1 MEMLPV
7 VADATFKKLAVID
20 DYISFIWT
28 SRFYAVGDFELCVP
42 VKYTSIMR
50 PNYYIFRTDDENVGI
65 IEKIDIQNKDD
76 GTEMIIASG
85 RFLGAILARRIVAE
99 QTQFNNK
106 YVSAVISGLITD
118 AIINPSVSAREI
130 SNFRLGTF
138 GNLGEQISTQYTGTN
153 LMDAVSEL
161 CRTYNLGFKITIDSG
176 DFVFSLYEGKDRTYN
191 QSANT
196 FAIFSNTY
204 DNLFSAEY
212 CENHAGIIN
221 AVLVAGEGEGTDRKT
236 VWVQPDSTL
245 SGLALREMYLDQRN
259 VQSNEGEI
267 SPEEYMAQLAG
278 KGAEAITDYT
288 TAFTGSV
295 DFNGVKYKTDVN
307 LGDICVIENAEWGIR
322 VNARLV
328 EVIESTDETGTYSI
342 TPTFGFD
349 N

>member
-7 VADATFKKLAVID
+7 VADTTFKKIAVID

-28 SRFYAVGDFELCVP
+28 SRFYAVGDFELCAP
-42 VKYTSIMR
+42 VKYASIMR
-50 PNYYIFRTDDENVGI
+50 PNYYIFRTDDENIGI

-161 CRTYNLGFKITIDSG
+161 CRTYN
-176 DFVFSLYEGKDRTYN
+176 
-191 QSANT
+191 QSVNT
-196 FAIFSNTY
+196 FAIFSNKF

>member
-7 VADATFKKLAVID
+7 VADATFKKIAVID

-42 VKYTSIMR
+42 VKYASIMQ

-138 GNLGEQISTQYTGTN
+138 GNLGGQISTQYTGTN

-161 CRTYNLGFKITIDSG
+161 CKTYNLGFKITIDSG

-245 SGLALREMYLDQRN
+245 SGLNLRELYLDQRN

-295 DFNGVKYKTDVN
+295 DFNGVKYKEDVN

-349 N
+349 

>member
-42 VKYTSIMR
+42 VKYASIMQ

-138 GNLGEQISTQYTGTN
+138 GNLGEQISTQYTGNN

-161 CRTYNLGFKITIDSG
+161 CRTYNLGFKVTIDSG

-278 KGAEAITDYT
+278 KGAEAITGYT

-349 N
+349 

>member
-42 VKYTSIMR
+42 VKYASIMR

-85 RFLGAILARRIVAE
+85 RFIGAILARRIVAE

-245 SGLALREMYLDQRN
+245 SGLALRELYLDQRN
-259 VQSNEGEI
+259 VQSNDGEI

-295 DFNGVKYKTDVN
+295 DFNGVKYKEDVN

-349 N
+349 

>member
-7 VADATFKKLAVID
+7 VADTTFKKIAVID

-42 VKYTSIMR
+42 VKYASIMQ

-138 GNLGEQISTQYTGTN
+138 GNLGGQISTQYTGTN

-161 CRTYNLGFKITIDSG
+161 CKTYNLGFKITIDSG

-245 SGLALREMYLDQRN
+245 SGLNLRELYLDQRN

-295 DFNGVKYKTDVN
+295 DFNGVKYKEDVN

-349 N
+349 

>member
-42 VKYTSIMR
+42 VKYASIMQ

-118 AIINPSVSAREI
+118 AIISPSASAREI

-245 SGLALREMYLDQRN
+245 SGLNLRELYLDQRN
-259 VQSNEGEI
+259 VQSNDGEI

-278 KGAEAITDYT
+278 KGAEVITDYT

-295 DFNGVKYKTDVN
+295 DFNGVKYKEDVN

-349 N
+349 